1 MATKQATTEVE
12 GPKAF
17 RASVIHRGYPPVDG
31 KPTITY
37 VGGKNVKAARRTLE
51 REGYTVFEMWVLETK

>member
-1 MATKQATTEVE
+1 MATKQTNPAVE

-17 RASVIHRGYPPVDG
+17 RASVIHRGYPPADG

-37 VGGKNVKAARRTLE
+37 VGGKSAKAARRTLE
-51 REGYTVFEMWVLETK
+51 REGYTVYEMWVLETK